1 MELVGGVAWTSIC
14 LNAPGDPNVWP
25 QLRTAVWGLSDGGST
40 VNHFSRA
47 QLRKYSSLATSRSH
61 NYWFP
66 FQSPPKIEI
75 HSSARS
81 WVLPVGGVTH
91 LIGLF
96 AGPALFYLV
105 ELGLTADTVLV
116 VRFLP
121 EKKRKKHGLTHR
133 K

>member
-47 QLRKYSSLATSRSH
+47 QLSKYLSLATSVSH

-66 FQSPPKIEI
+66 FQSPPQNRNPLFREI
-75 HSSARS
+75 LGSAC
-81 WVLPVGGVTH
+81 GGVTH
-91 LIGLF
+91 LIGFF

-105 ELGLTADTVLV
+105 ELGLAADAVLV